1 MSIQLIDI
9 PRAVTDYLNNEV
21 LTTVEDTVPSEGE
34 LSPGEDVQCEVI
46 VQNGVT
52 TTALRLINLRL
63 HLQIEPRP
71 GGDPD
76 PDDPDAAEN
85 AKKVA
90 HLIAPTDPGLECTDN
105 EGNVIAAGDQSKNGQ
120 LIIKYLDSRSTL
132 EANQGLGQ
140 PVSVRCKNHGDVNV
154 TCHVH
159 ADVDQSALFPN
170 SRNHNGAGELKVG
183 F

>member
-1 MSIQLIDI
+1 MPIQLIDI
-9 PRAVTDYLNNEV
+9 PQAVADYLNNEV
-21 LTTVEDTVPSEGE
+21 LTFVEDFDGT
-34 LSPGEDVQCEVI
+34 LSPGQDKQGGVLVL
-46 VQNGVT
+46 NGAT

-90 HLIAPTDPGLECTDN
+90 RLIAPADPGLQCTDN
-105 EGNVIAAGDQSKNGQ
+105 EGNVIAGGHQSKNGQ

-132 EANQGLGQ
+132 EANQGIGQ
-140 PVSVRCKNHGDVNV
+140 PVSVHGEEHGDVNI

-159 ADVDQSALFPN
+159 ADVDPSALFPN
-170 SRNHNGAGELKVG
+170 SRNHNGTGELTVG

>member
-1 MSIQLIDI
+1 MPIQLIDI
-9 PRAVTDYLNNEV
+9 PQAVADYLNDEV
-21 LTTVEDTVPSEGE
+21 VTDVVGFDGT
-34 LSPGEDVQCEVI
+34 LSPGQDSPGEVI
-46 VQNGVT
+46 VLNRD
-52 TTALRLINLRL
+52 TATLRLINLRL

-85 AKKVA
+85 ARKVA
-90 HLIAPTDPGLECTDN
+90 RLIAPPGLGLECTDN
-105 EGNVIAAGDQSKNGQ
+105 EGNIIKGGDQSKNGQ

-132 EANQGLGQ
+132 EADQDQVLLQ
-140 PVSVRCKNHGDVNV
+140 PVSVHCTEHGDVNV

-159 ADVDQSALFPN
+159 ADVDLSSLFPN
-170 SRNHNGAGELKVG
+170 SRNHNGAAELTVG

>member
-1 MSIQLIDI
+1 MPIQLIDI
-9 PRAVTDYLNNEV
+9 PQAVADYLNNEV
-21 LTTVEDTVPSEGE
+21 LTFVEDFDGK
-34 LSPGEDVQCEVI
+34 LSPGEDKQGGVLVL
-46 VQNGVT
+46 NGDT
-52 TTALRLINLRL
+52 TPALRLINLRL

-85 AKKVA
+85 ARKVA
-90 HLIAPTDPGLECTDN
+90 RLIAPAGPGLECTDN
-105 EGNVIAAGDQSKNGQ
+105 EGNVIAGGDQSKNGQ

-140 PVSVRCKNHGDVNV
+140 PVSVHCTEHGDVNV

-159 ADVDQSALFPN
+159 ADVDPSALFPN
-170 SRNHNGAGELKVG
+170 SRNHNGAGELTVG

>member
-1 MSIQLIDI
+1 MPTQLIDI
-9 PRAVTDYLNNEV
+9 PRAVADYLNNEV
-21 LTTVEDTVPSEGE
+21 LTTVEDFDGKP
-34 LSPGEDVQCEVI
+34 SPGEDVQGFVV
-46 VQNGVT
+46 VQNGLS
-52 TTALRLINLRL
+52 AAAGPRLINLRL

-76 PDDPDAAEN
+76 PGDPDAAEN

-90 HLIAPTDPGLECTDN
+90 RLIAPADPGLECTDN
-105 EGNVIAAGDQSKNGQ
+105 EGNVIADGDQSKNGQ
-120 LIIKYLDSRSTL
+120 LIIKYLDSRSTM
-132 EANQGLGQ
+132 EAFQVLGQ
-140 PVSVRCKNHGDVNV
+140 RVNVHCKEHGDVNV

-170 SRNHNGAGELKVG
+170 SRNHNGASELKVG

>member
-1 MSIQLIDI
+1 MPIQLIDI
-9 PRAVTDYLNNEV
+9 PRAVADYLNNEV
-21 LTTVEDTVPSEGE
+21 LTTVSEFDGKLSRGEDAEGE
-34 LSPGEDVQCEVI
+34 VV
-46 VQNGVT
+46 VQNGLSAAAGVQ
-52 TTALRLINLRL
+52 RLINLRL

-90 HLIAPTDPGLECTDN
+90 RLIAPTDPGLECTDN
-105 EGNVIAAGDQSKNGQ
+105 EGNVIAGGDQSKNGQ
-120 LIIKYLDSRSTL
+120 LIIKYLDSRS
-132 EANQGLGQ
+132 ALGPFQ
-140 PVSVRCKNHGDVNV
+140 TVGQRVSVRCKEHGDVNV

-159 ADVDQSALFPN
+159 ADVDLSSLFPN
-170 SRNHNGAGELKVG
+170 SRNHDSACELKVG

>member
-1 MSIQLIDI
+1 MPIQLIDI
-9 PRAVTDYLNNEV
+9 PRAVADYLTSEV
-21 LTTVEDTVPSEGE
+21 FTTVEDFDGK
-34 LSPGEDVQCEVI
+34 LSPGKDRQGGVI
-46 VQNGVT
+46 VLNRDT

-76 PDDPDAAEN
+76 PGDPDAAEN

-90 HLIAPTDPGLECTDN
+90 PLIAPADPGLECTDN
-105 EGNVIAAGDQSKNGQ
+105 EGNVIAGGDQSKNGQ
-120 LIIKYLDSRSTL
+120 LIIKYLDSRSTM
-132 EANQGLGQ
+132 EKFQVLGQ
-140 PVSVRCKNHGDVNV
+140 PVSVRGKDHGDVNV

-159 ADVDQSALFPN
+159 ADVDLSALFPN

>member
-90 HLIAPTDPGLECTDN
+90 RLIAPTDPGLECTDN
-105 EGNVIAAGDQSKNGQ
+105 GGTS
-120 LIIKYLDSRSTL
+120 SRL
-132 EANQGLGQ
+132 ETRARTAN
-140 PVSVRCKNHGDVNV
+140 
-154 TCHVH
+154 
-159 ADVDQSALFPN
+159 
-170 SRNHNGAGELKVG
+170 
-183 F
+183 